1 MVAQTRKIKADCGV
15 EPGASS
21 PPPAIAQAELY
32 RATRMPALPTM
43 PSISSPKVTSTL
55 VNTDVLAEGLKKF
68 AGRDLAPYVLQ
79 VDDADSSTSIG
90 GYREPA
96 AVLDAAAVVAET
108 RRHCTVTAKSLPLR
122 SSTLMQTMSSAV
134 GRIRIGPGRGK
145 VVVGQFTAARAGEG
159 G

>member
-1 MVAQTRKIKADCGV
+1 
-15 EPGASS
+15 
-21 PPPAIAQAELY
+21 
-32 RATRMPALPTM
+32 MPALPPM
-43 PSISSPKVTSTL
+43 PSISSPKVASTL
-55 VNTDVLAEGLKKF
+55 VNTVGVEEVHT
-68 AGRDLAPYVLQ
+68 GRDLALYVLQ

-134 GRIRIGPGRGK
+134 GRIRIGPGGGK

>member
-32 RATRMPALPTM
+32 RATPMPALPPM

-79 VDDADSSTSIG
+79 VVLEGEVRASRDQRGLLSSERLPHKLAITNGSMMV
-90 GYREPA
+90 PVQA
-96 AVLDAAAVVAET
+96 
-108 RRHCTVTAKSLPLR
+108 CTLVPTLRPDLPLT
-122 SSTLMQTMSSAV
+122 SGAV
-134 GRIRIGPGRGK
+134 ADRGRQG
-145 VVVGQFTAARAGEG
+145 
-159 G
+159 

>member
-32 RATRMPALPTM
+32 RATPMPALPPM

-79 VDDADSSTSIG
+79 V
-90 GYREPA
+90 
-96 AVLDAAAVVAET
+96 VLEGEARA
-108 RRHCTVTAKSLPLR
+108 
-122 SSTLMQTMSSAV
+122 
-134 GRIRIGPGRGK
+134 GRDQRGF
-145 VVVGQFTAARAGEG
+145 VVVGESAPQAADRTAPWWCRAKGLVRRCNSARNLSQKRPAGCGESLETAAFGHPGPDREL
-159 G
+159 